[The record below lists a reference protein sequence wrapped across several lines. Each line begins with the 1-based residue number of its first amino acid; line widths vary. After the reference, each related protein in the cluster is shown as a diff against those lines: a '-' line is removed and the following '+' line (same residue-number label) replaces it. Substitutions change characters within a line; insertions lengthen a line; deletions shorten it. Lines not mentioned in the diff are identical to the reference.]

1 MTDEKRETAE
11 IKEHLAAFFANKDIA
26 GAKEYIL
33 ACLKKRPDVLMEASD
48 ITGELKL
55 SMQVIAVCE
64 LEKEAY
70 GSSTIDRIQ
79 EFGALM
85 EHFRKLNDLVIAF
98 QNGEGDTFSAPEVEF
113 YLQKAVITDIALE
126 ASARLFCTPQEA
138 VQVARAVREY
148 GMKKREEA

>member
-1 MTDEKRETAE
+1 
-11 IKEHLAAFFANKDIA
+11 
-26 GAKEYIL
+26 
-33 ACLKKRPDVLMEASD
+33 
-48 ITGELKL
+48 
-55 SMQVIAVCE
+55 
-64 LEKEAY
+64 
-70 GSSTIDRIQ
+70 
-79 EFGALM
+79 M